1 MLASNLS
8 LKELQSALP
17 MEEVEQL
24 GKLLAVLEPGRRD
37 IELITDK
44 QFLGKFYEAYVGA
57 DLLGQLS
64 QRRRIFSFLPETR
77 LRELAALHGIG
88 TSLNYTETLDSVCA
102 LPWGQNPSTQ
112 TTLEFL
118 GLPLEFMPEEADSG
132 TTIET
137 IVPYSP
143 AHKTLYD
150 YQSSIYYRAFE
161 ALTPPFAR
169 LLIQMPTG
177 AGKTR
182 TAMEVVSAFLNFK
195 PHARILWLA
204 HSEELCEQA
213 VKGFQ
218 AVWIHLG
225 KFPVTLVRCW
235 GSYTPTFPSPS
246 TSFTVGGFP
255 KINRMRQKSPSI
267 QADLIIIDEAHMV
280 LAPTYAASVSWAKT
294 QNTRVLGLSATPG
307 RGRSDDFGN
316 EALADYFNRR
326 TIGIDSSGLGVIRYL
341 QGKGVLSRP
350 IRQPLRSNI
359 TFHLT
364 PAEWQKLEDEF
375 DYPTSFLRR
384 VGQDHERNKIIIEEL
399 WRLAIEKCQ
408 VLVFAASVE
417 QSKLLCAALLYKGYK
432 AAHIDGDTSKE
443 NRRASIAKFR
453 RGEINFLCNYGV
465 LATGFDSPNTDV
477 VFITRPTKSIV
488 LYSQMIGRGM
498 RGPAVGGT
506 SSFRLVDVIDN
517 VVDYSSDFDD
527 VYEYF
532 AEYWA
537 A

>member
-24 GKLLAVLEPGRRD
+24 GKILASLEPGRQD
-37 IELITDK
+37 IELVTDK

-57 DLLGQLS
+57 DLLGQPG

-77 LRELAALHGIG
+77 LRQLAALHGLIPNL
-88 TSLNYTETLDSVCA
+88 TYQETLEQVSA
-102 LPWGQNPSTQ
+102 LPWGLNPSTK

-118 GLPLEFMPEEADSG
+118 QLPLEFMPEEIDAG

-137 IVPYSP
+137 IIPYSP
-143 AHKTLYD
+143 AYRSLYD
-150 YQSSIYYRAFE
+150 YQSSIYFRAFE
-161 ALTPPFAR
+161 SLTPPFAR

-213 VKGFQ
+213 VQSFQ
-218 AVWIHLG
+218 AVWKHLG
-225 KFPVTLVRCW
+225 KFPVTLIRCW
-235 GSYTPTFPSPS
+235 GGFTPTFPSPS
-246 TSFTVGGFP
+246 CSLTVGGFP
-255 KINRMRQKSPSI
+255 KINRMRQKCPSI
-267 QADLIIIDEAHMV
+267 QADLIIVDEAHMV
-280 LAPTYAASVSWAKT
+280 LAPTYAASVNWAKT
-294 QNTRVLGLSATPG
+294 QNTRILGLSATPG
-307 RGRSDDFGN
+307 RGRADDFGN

-326 TIGIDSSGLGVIRYL
+326 TIGIDSSGVGVIRYL

-350 IRQPLRSNI
+350 IREPLRSNI

-364 PAEWQKLEDEF
+364 AAEWEKLEEEF

-384 VGQDHERNKIIIEEL
+384 VAQDHERNKLIIDQL
-399 WRLAIEKCQ
+399 WKLAADQCQ

-417 QSKLLCAALLYKGYK
+417 QSKLFCAALLYKGFK